1 MNMQDKELFKN
12 YGYGGLGNGCGPA
25 LMYGLILI
33 GAIFLLSG
41 CKSIQY
47 VPVETVRTEYKV
59 RVDTFLKK
67 DSFVV
72 KDSVYIHEKND
83 TVFYKEYHT
92 RYIDR
97 WKEVIKVDTLI
108 KTDSIQVPY
117 PVEKKLSRWQQIKM
131 DTGGI
136 AIGGC
141 VVLLLIM
148 LYKFFS
154 FLRRKA
160 L

>member
-1 MNMQDKELFKN
+1 MCNKN
-12 YGYGGLGNGCGPA
+12 YQTNIKRIGQVK
-25 LMYGLILI
+25 LI
-33 GAIFLLSG
+33 GWYLLIMIAALFFAVLLSG
-41 CKSIQY
+41 CKTVQY
-47 VPVETVRTEYKV
+47 IPVETIRTEYKTK
-59 RVDTFLKK
+59 VDTFIQK
-67 DSFVV
+67 DSCVI
-72 KDSVYIHEKND
+72 KDSVYIHSKGD
-83 TVFYKEYHT
+83 TVWFEKWHT
-92 RYIDR
+92 KYIDR

-108 KTDSIQVPY
+108 KRDSVQVAY

-141 VVLLLIM
+141 IVLLLIM
-148 LYKFFS
+148 LYKLFS